1 MDPITLAGAAVAVLS
16 PFMPALTK
24 AGQDATELVAKA
36 IAEKGGQ
43 AAFDLAKKVWAKV
56 TARFGGDAEV
66 SGLSNLVAASPEDE
80 TYQTLLAKALA
91 KRLADAPDLA
101 KQIEDDLGGQ
111 AGVQRIALGNR
122 AVVERV
128 RLEMAQ
134 AGQQVIEAKD
144 DARVSDTTLR
154 MGYPTRPE
162 D

>member
-1 MDPITLAGAAVAVLS
+1 MPNARLFLTPAHLDRILCTRRHAIARAAVQGEGKAMDPITLAGAAVAVLS

-24 AGQDATELVAKA
+24 AGQDATGLVAKA

-43 AAFDLAKKVWAKV
+43 AAFDLAKKVWGKV

-101 KQIEDDLGGQ
+101 KQLEDDLGGQ
-111 AGVQRIALGNR
+111 AGV
-122 AVVERV
+122 
-128 RLEMAQ
+128 
-134 AGQQVIEAKD
+134 
-144 DARVSDTTLR
+144 
-154 MGYPTRPE
+154 
-162 D
+162 